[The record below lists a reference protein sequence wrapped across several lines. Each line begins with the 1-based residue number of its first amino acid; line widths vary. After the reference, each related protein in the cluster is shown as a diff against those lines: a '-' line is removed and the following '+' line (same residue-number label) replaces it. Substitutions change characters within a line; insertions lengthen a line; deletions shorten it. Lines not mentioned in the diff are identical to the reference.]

1 MALYGDGRGLGTFLA
16 VVTGLLALHLVAS
29 AGSFTLT
36 EPRLSRI
43 AITPASTLSM
53 WWRHLWAGLFHT
65 TPLHILFNLALFSL
79 AFPFAIRGHTPL
91 ATFLTGYAIGPI
103 VVLLLH
109 LALVRPLAGAGIPY
123 AVGAMHVPLVG
134 FSVIAYSIAGMATM
148 AIPSPALRLGTVV
161 LVLAFEVTAG
171 VLLRATGPFIFVYH
185 LAGFS
190 TGMVLRVVRP

>member
-1 MALYGDGRGLGTFLA
+1 LEFYPDDRGLGTFLA
-16 VVTGLLALHLVAS
+16 VVAGLLAIHLVAS
-29 AGSFTLT
+29 AGTFTLT

-43 AITPASTLSM
+43 AITPATTLSL

-91 ATFLTGYAIGPI
+91 GTFLSGYAIGPV

-134 FSVIAYSIAGMATM
+134 FSVIAYSIAGMAVM
-148 AIPSPALRLGTVV
+148 ALPSPTLRLGVV
-161 LVLAFEVTAG
+161 GAVLAFEVVGGA
-171 VLLRATGPFIFVYH
+171 VLRATGPFIFVYH
-185 LAGFS
+185 LAGFC
-190 TGMVLRVVRP
+190 TGMLLRTVRP